1 MIGKVAD
8 TIHKVRRLYLRNKN
22 FEEDNY
28 RNKNFW
34 CGVVG
39 VLGIIGVIGKV
50 ADTIHKVRQYYF
62 YCTYKA
68 HIRLT
73 DERYPE

>member
-1 MIGKVAD
+1 MVGVLGIIGVVGKVAD
-8 TIHKVRRLYLRNKN
+8 TIQKVRQLYLRNKN

-39 VLGIIGVIGKV
+39 VLGIIGGSGRWRTQFIKSAGY
-50 ADTIHKVRQYYF
+50 I
-62 YCTYKA
+62 
-68 HIRLT
+68 
-73 DERYPE
+73 